1 MKFRIS
7 QFVAKGIKSL
17 VWEGD
22 ELVDW
27 VAGGRRFRL
36 DGRVIEPN
44 VRYAFAFDA
53 ARNSPSGEFSVIY
66 TRCATKGLVLQR
78 GKVLREINRSFYHA
92 AVYEYPIAMFALAD
106 GREVIAHCPDDYCR
120 LEIDDLATGQRL
132 TSAIGREPSDVFH
145 SRLAASPGG
154 TFMLSAGWVWHPF
167 DTVRVFDIGAALRD
181 PKHLDGRGIGLD
193 ASAEESSAVFLADDR
208 LLLSVEDPAE
218 DEDGNVLVEA
228 QRELRFFDLPGAELK
243 QSLCPSGK
251 IGTMMAVGSD
261 HILALHSHPRL
272 IDLRSGLVVG
282 EWPDISSG
290 NQVSSILVSSN
301 DLPPTAMDSVNRR
314 CAIANGDVV
323 HVMQFES

>member
-106 GREVIAHCPDDYCR
+106 GREAIAAR
-120 LEIDDLATGQRL
+120 KLSTIASFTRSV
-132 TSAIGREPSDVFH
+132 TN
-145 SRLAASPGG
+145 SRLVTGDRIAS
-154 TFMLSAGWVWHPF
+154 T
-167 DTVRVFDIGAALRD
+167 
-181 PKHLDGRGIGLD
+181 
-193 ASAEESSAVFLADDR
+193 
-208 LLLSVEDPAE
+208 
-218 DEDGNVLVEA
+218 
-228 QRELRFFDLPGAELK
+228 
-243 QSLCPSGK
+243 
-251 IGTMMAVGSD
+251 
-261 HILALHSHPRL
+261 
-272 IDLRSGLVVG
+272 
-282 EWPDISSG
+282 
-290 NQVSSILVSSN
+290 
-301 DLPPTAMDSVNRR
+301 
-314 CAIANGDVV
+314 
-323 HVMQFES
+323 